1 MGMRNT
7 NDIIRDLDRCVEGS
21 CQGCAYE
28 EHSTGGECWILLQ
41 GDARYALTDMQDR
54 CARYA
59 EEIMVLRETLK
70 KVRGGWRDVV
80 LAHALR
86 CSSGVPTG
94 KEDCEHCK
102 YGQRIGDASD
112 GAPLPDE
119 LIAIADEW
127 TCDCDRIAVD
137 AAKRLEE
144 LGVMVLE
151 VLPDA
156 SAARTGGGVMERL
169 NCLRC
174 QYRHDDNG
182 NCTAAGGFCT
192 AVSAA
197 HCRLLQEYLGTGLT
211 PEGVEALMLSMMGK
225 AVAEIKEF
233 DGLPIDRL
241 KELAEADKEGR
252 VEVLPDA

>member
-156 SAARTGGGVMERL
+156 
-169 NCLRC
+169 
-174 QYRHDDNG
+174 
-182 NCTAAGGFCT
+182 
-192 AVSAA
+192 
-197 HCRLLQEYLGTGLT
+197 
-211 PEGVEALMLSMMGK
+211 
-225 AVAEIKEF
+225 
-233 DGLPIDRL
+233 
-241 KELAEADKEGR
+241 
-252 VEVLPDA
+252 